1 MMKKLTAR
9 LWMLALP
16 MLLGL
21 ASCSVSETDNPVIT
35 PDEPQQQ
42 LADYTIMWYGHGG
55 GNLDFFLMQNVAQLY
70 MADEESYTGYNPFD
84 RRKRK

>member
-1 MMKKLTAR
+1 MKERMK
-9 LWMLALP
+9 LWMLAAILTC
-16 MLLGL
+16 GFSFI
-21 ASCSVSETDNPVIT
+21 SCTDDDDNPAVT

-42 LADYTIMWYGHGG
+42 LADYTIIWYGHGG